1 MAGISATTSRQGT
14 QLSARTRPTTSLRGD
29 DEVGEELVICKICN
43 RELTTPKHFP
53 CLHTFCE
60 ACLNI
65 HAKASKQS
73 DESAQVKCPTCSV
86 PAPESADTDP
96 EKIVAKLPIN
106 NLLLSHVIKRQLKTK
121 RCKPCQRR
129 KKTSAA
135 KSWCSECAE
144 ALCDECVEN
153 HASIQSSNR
162 HLVIPITEAENNPFT
177 MQRKILCMDHPREEV
192 TKFCME
198 HQTAC
203 CGKCKTGT
211 HSQCTSFLPI
221 DRAIE
226 VMRKKQEL
234 TVLVSQLDT
243 MSSNAEKIVTERKK
257 AVADL
262 ASHKTEEE
270 KVIQTFR
277 TRVNEHLDTLE
288 KALKEE
294 FDELHEREIN
304 HIQQDIEV
312 FEQKLHNI
320 YYYKDLLDAATKNIP
335 PLAVLTEGAKIRQQC
350 QLLEENMQHR
360 AGKIVRTQYEI
371 KETDLVPKM
380 PSLGVV
386 EAKHTALH
394 SDRTIDHLQLSP
406 RLPIRMSEKRHNF
419 LALKYQSSFI
429 SGGFAMNKNLVL
441 VDNKGREVRGYSETG
456 NRIDTQVC
464 PMYGNPFDATVLP
477 DRKGNYM
484 IAVTLPVMKTIQLLE
499 VGAKSLSI
507 MDRFHF
513 KTVDQCFG
521 ITYID
526 GRILVACMKSIDI
539 WELDAENRLM
549 LVTSMKIEGERVKYI
564 CAADH
569 NRVYYTDSDFK
580 GGLYCI
586 TTDGSSI
593 FRYSHK
599 SLRVPMGIAVDHRGS
614 VYVAGHYSNN
624 IHQVSPEGGLIQIIA
639 PEDDGF
645 KKPIMMIS
653 NGEKIFLSYESHTI
667 TYMYP
672 S

>member
-29 DEVGEELVICKICN
+29 DEVGNDLVICKICN
-43 RELTTPKHFP
+43 KELTNPKHFP

-60 ACLNI
+60 GCLNI
-65 HAKASKQS
+65 HAKATRES
-73 DESAQVKCPTCSV
+73 DSSAQIRCPTCAV
-86 PAPESADTDP
+86 PIPESAEADP
-96 EKIVAKLPIN
+96 EKIVARLPAN
-106 NLLLSHVIKRQLKTK
+106 NLLLSHVMKRQLKTK

-129 KKTSAA
+129 TKTSTA

-144 ALCDECVEN
+144 ALCDDCVEN

-162 HLVIPITEAENNPFT
+162 HLVIPIADAENNPYT
-177 MQRKILCMDHPREEV
+177 MQRKIFCIDHPREEV

-198 HQTAC
+198 HQSAC
-203 CGKCKTGT
+203 CGRCKTGT

-257 AVADL
+257 AVEDL

-270 KVIQTFR
+270 KQIQTFR
-277 TRVNEHLDTLE
+277 EHVNEHLDNLE
-288 KALKEE
+288 KALKAE
-294 FDELHEREIN
+294 FEELHERETT
-304 HIQQDIEV
+304 HIRQDIEV
-312 FEQKLHNI
+312 FEQKLQNI
-320 YYYKDLLDAATKNIP
+320 NYYKDLLDAATKNVP

-360 AGKIVRTQYEI
+360 AGKIVRTQYDI
-371 KETDLVPKM
+371 KDSDLVSKM
-380 PSLGVV
+380 HTLGVA

-394 SDRTIDHLQLSP
+394 SDKTIDHLQLSP
-406 RLPIRMSEKRHNF
+406 RLPVRMSERRHNF

-429 SGGFAMNKNLVL
+429 SGGFALNRNLIL
-441 VDNKGREVRGYSETG
+441 VDNKGREVRGYSESG
-456 NRIDTQVC
+456 NRLDTHVC
-464 PMYGNPFDATVLP
+464 PLYGNPFDATLLP
-477 DRKGNYM
+477 DRKGTNI
-484 IAVTLPVMKTIQLLE
+484 IAVTIPVMKTIQLLE
-499 VGAKSLSI
+499 AGTKTLSI
-507 MDRFHF
+507 MERFHF
-513 KTVDQCFG
+513 KTVNQCFG
-521 ITYID
+521 ITFVD
-526 GRILVACMKSIDI
+526 GKILVACLKSIDI
-539 WELDAENRLM
+539 WELDADNRL
-549 LVTSMKIEGERVKYI
+549 VFVNAMKIEGSKVKYI

-569 NRVYYTDSDFK
+569 NRVYYTDSDFR
-580 GGLYCI
+580 GCLYCI
-586 TTDGSSI
+586 TTDGSNI

-599 SLRVPMGIAVDHRGS
+599 NLRVPMGISVDHRGS

-624 IHQVSPEGGLIQIIA
+624 IHQVSPEGGLIQIIS
-639 PEDDGF
+639 PEDEGF
-645 KKPIMMIS
+645 KKPIVMIS

>member
-29 DEVGEELVICKICN
+29 DEVGENLVICKLCDK
-43 RELTTPKHFP
+43 ELTTPKHFP

-60 ACLNI
+60 GCLNI
-65 HAKASKQS
+65 HAKAAKES
-73 DESAQVKCPTCSV
+73 DPSAQIRCPTCSV
-86 PAPESADTDP
+86 PVPESTEVDP
-96 EKIVAKLPIN
+96 EKIVARLPSN
-106 NLLLSHVIKRQLKTK
+106 YLLLAHVMKRQLKTK

-129 KKTSAA
+129 TKTSTA
-135 KSWCSECAE
+135 KSWCADCAE
-144 ALCDECVEN
+144 ALCDDCVEN

-162 HLVIPITEAENNPFT
+162 HPVIPITDAENNPFT
-177 MQRKILCMDHPREEV
+177 MQKKVYCVDHPREQV

-203 CGKCKTGT
+203 CGRCKTGT

-243 MSSNAEKIVTERKK
+243 MSSNAEKIVAERKK
-257 AVADL
+257 AVEDL

-270 KVIQTFR
+270 KLIPTFR
-277 TRVNEHLDTLE
+277 ERVNEHLDSLE

-294 FDELHEREIN
+294 FEELHEKETN
-304 HIQQDIEV
+304 HIRQDIEV
-312 FEQKLHNI
+312 FEQKLQNI
-320 YYYKDLLDAATKNIP
+320 NYYKELLDAATMNIP

-360 AGKIVRTQYEI
+360 AGKIVRTQYEL
-371 KETDLVPKM
+371 KETDLISKM
-380 PSLGVV
+380 PTLGVV
-386 EAKHTALH
+386 EAKHTAMH
-394 SDRTIDHLQLSP
+394 SDKTIDHLQLSP
-406 RLPIRMSEKRHNF
+406 RNPIRMSEKRHNF
-419 LALKYQSSFI
+419 LALKYQSSLI
-429 SGGFAMNKNLVL
+429 SGGFAMNRNLIL
-441 VDNKGREVRGYSETG
+441 VDNKGREVRGYSDSG
-456 NRIDTQVC
+456 QRIDTQVC
-464 PMYGNPFDATVLP
+464 PMYGNPFDATFLP
-477 DRKGNYM
+477 DRKGTNI
-484 IAVTLPVMKTIQLLE
+484 IAVTIPVMKTIQLLE
-499 VGAKSLSI
+499 VGPKTLTI
-507 MDRFHF
+507 MDRLHF
-513 KTVDQCFG
+513 KTINQCFG
-521 ITYID
+521 ITFID
-526 GRILVACMKSIDI
+526 GRILVACLKSIDI
-539 WELDAENRLM
+539 WDVDPENRLNFFNNM
-549 LVTSMKIEGERVKYI
+549 EIEGEKVKYI

-569 NRVYYTDSDFK
+569 NRIYYSDSDFR
-580 GGLYCI
+580 GCLYCI
-586 TTDGSSI
+586 TTDGDKI

-599 SLRVPMGIAVDHRGS
+599 NLRVPMGIALDQRGN

-639 PEDDGF
+639 PEDEGF
-645 KKPIMMIS
+645 KKPIMMIY